1 MTKCSQCETKMGYAE
16 ANASKDHDGMC
27 VACYVKSLVKGQ
39 MELKSPT
46 RQPSNVK
53 SIDGLFAKFEQLLVT
68 TETAPNLKI
77 RKRFGVVHGEASQT
91 STPHEHIGFVKKLL
105 RRKVQPGAY
114 HASFR
119 KTVEEADIELKSN
132 AIKLGANCVIGYN
145 MQLTG
150 AHLGNKNYLIVCV
163 TGTAVETA

>member
-39 MELKSPT
+39 IELKSPK
-46 RQPSNVK
+46 RQPTNVK

-77 RKRFGVVHGEASQT
+77 RKRLGVVHGEASQT
-91 STPHEHIGFVKKLL
+91 STPHEHLGFVKKLL
-105 RRKVQPGAY
+105 GRKVQPGAY

-119 KTVEEADIELKSN
+119 KTVEEADIELKAN

-150 AHLGNKNYLIVCV
+150 AHLGNKDYLIVCV

>member
-27 VACYVKSLVKGQ
+27 VACYVKSLVKVQ
-39 MELKSPT
+39 MELKSPK
-46 RQPSNVK
+46 RQPTNVK

-77 RKRFGVVHGEASQT
+77 RKRLGVVHGEASQT
-91 STPHEHIGFVKKLL
+91 SVPHEPVGFVTKIL

-114 HASFR
+114 HASLR
-119 KTVEEADIELKSN
+119 KTVEEADIELKAN
-132 AIKLGANCVIGYN
+132 AIKMGANCVIGYN

-150 AHLGNKNYLIVCV
+150 AHLGNKDYLIVCV

>member
-1 MTKCSQCETKMGYAE
+1 MTKCSECEIKMGYAE

-27 VACYVKSLVKGQ
+27 VGCYVKSLVKGQ
-39 MELKSPT
+39 MEQKSPK

-53 SIDGLFAKFEQLLVT
+53 SIDGLFAKFEQILVT

-77 RKRFGVVHGEASQT
+77 RKRLGVVHGEASQT
-91 STPHEHIGFVKKLL
+91 SAPHQHVGFIKKIL
-105 RRKVQPGAY
+105 RRNAKPSAY

-119 KTVEEADIELKSN
+119 KTVEEADIELKAN
-132 AIKLGANCVIGYN
+132 AIKMGANCVIGYN

-150 AHLGNKNYLIVCV
+150 AHLGNKDYLIVCV
-163 TGTAVETA
+163 TGTAVEIA